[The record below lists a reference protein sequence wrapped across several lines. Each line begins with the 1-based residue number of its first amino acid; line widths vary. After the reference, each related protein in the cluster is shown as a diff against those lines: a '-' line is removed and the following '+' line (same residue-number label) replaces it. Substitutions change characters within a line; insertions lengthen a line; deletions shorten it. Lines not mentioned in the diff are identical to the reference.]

1 MPAASDP
8 ADPAEPEVAAVP
20 DETTDGVVTLRPPR
34 AGDAAVLVAG
44 RDDESR
50 RWLGPGDP
58 EPAPTCCIVVDRDV
72 VGWVDWDTDRT
83 WLEPGQVNM
92 GYGVFTAHRGRGYAT
107 RAVHLLLHRLAL
119 AGVHHTAT
127 LLIDRGNA
135 RSLALAARAGFTRL
149 GDLDHNAYFARP
161 VPPLTYT
168 DGTVAIR
175 RQSVDDLDADL
186 EAKDDEQIDWLWL
199 PGQREHWASLSA
211 GQQRAHAAAGLQ
223 ANRDA
228 FGRGPKWT
236 FAVDTLDA
244 AGAVDMPYVAYVDA
258 DLATDDVP
266 RGEAN
271 ISYSSHPAHRG
282 RGHVTRAVR
291 LLTRFLADHTGA
303 RQAHVIVDAR
313 NGASLRVA
321 IGLGARPAERWPDAE
336 GHTMI
341 RHVVPIVRPG
351 G

>member
-1 MPAASDP
+1 M
-8 ADPAEPEVAAVP
+8 PEVPDVP
-20 DETTDGVVTLRPPR
+20 GETSDGVVTLRAPG

-44 RDDESR
+44 RDEESR

-58 EPAPTCCIVVDRDV
+58 APAPTWCIVVDGGI

-83 WLEPGQVNM
+83 WLEPGQVNV
-92 GYGVFTAHRGRGYAT
+92 GYGVFAVHRGQGYAT

-119 AGVHHTAT
+119 AGTHHTAT

-135 RSLALAARAGFTRL
+135 RSLALAARVGFTRL
-149 GDLDHNAYFARP
+149 DDLDDNVYFARP

-168 DGTVAIR
+168 DGTVALR
-175 RQSVDDLDADL
+175 RQSVDDVDADL
-186 EAKDDEQIDWLWL
+186 EAKDDEQINWLWL
-199 PGQREHWASLSA
+199 PGQREQWEALSA
-211 GQQRAHAAAGLQ
+211 GERRARAAAGLQ

-228 FGRGPKWT
+228 FGRGPKWI
-236 FAVDTLDA
+236 FAVDAVDA
-244 AGAVDMPYVAYVDA
+244 AGAVEAPYVVYVDA
-258 DLATDDVP
+258 DLANDDVP

-291 LLTRFLADHTGA
+291 LLVRFLADHTGA

-321 IGLGARPAERWPDAE
+321 IGLGARPAERWVDAE

-341 RHVVPIVRPG
+341 RHVVPITRSTG
-351 G
+351 